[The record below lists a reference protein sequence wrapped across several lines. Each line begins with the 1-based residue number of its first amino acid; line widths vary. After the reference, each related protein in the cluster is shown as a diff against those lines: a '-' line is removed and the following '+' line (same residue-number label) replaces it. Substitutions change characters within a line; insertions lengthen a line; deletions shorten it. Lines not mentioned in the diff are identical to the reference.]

1 MPCPPTYSCVVL
13 LPVGNGGG
21 QRCRDPSD
29 AIATLA
35 LVDPQEID
43 ESKLVQLLHAADSA
57 ADNGSTS
64 AR

>member
-1 MPCPPTYSCVVL
+1 MPRS
-13 LPVGNGGG
+13 
-21 QRCRDPSD
+21 PSD

-35 LVDPQEID
+35 LVDPRLVDPQEID
-43 ESKLVQLLHAADSA
+43 EAELVQLLHAADSA